1 MKNIVIECGKIIISA
16 DKDSLE
22 IQLKEGNNNIVT
34 KYDKL
39 VQNLLKEKLTQ
50 LIPNSIFIGEE
61 NDNYIKEFETDKY
74 VFIVDPIDGTTNFSR
89 ELKMSAISVAL
100 LKNDQPIIA
109 VCYNPYLKEIYTA
122 IKGCG
127 AFLNDKKIHVSNKK
141 LKDGILLAGCAPYYN
156 DLRKESLN
164 IQNRLAL
171 IASDYRRYGSAVIEL
186 CSIASG
192 KAELYFELKLMP
204 WDYAAASLIIQEAGG
219 KITTINGE
227 KIQYSN
233 PTSIIASNMVENYIN
248 YIKKMENNRN
258 IKVLY
263 YKEVIK
269 YGHAS
274 KKKNE
279 TREKCKKKRRARI
292 K

>member
-1 MKNIVIECGKIIISA
+1 MNYNELLEKIKNIVNECGEIIINA
-16 DKDSLE
+16 NKNALE
-22 IQLKEGNNNIVT
+22 IELKDGNNNIVT

-39 VQNLLKEKLTQ
+39 IQNILKEKLTK

-61 NDNYIKEFETDKY
+61 NNEDINDIEQNKY

-89 ELKMSAISVAL
+89 EFKMSAISVAL
-100 LKNDQPIIA
+100 LKDDEPIIA
-109 VCYNPYLKEIYTA
+109 VCYNPYMREMYTA

-127 AFLNDKKIHVSNKK
+127 AFLNNKRIHVSSKK
-141 LKDGILLAGCAPYYN
+141 LKDGILLAGCAPYY
-156 DLRKESLN
+156 DELRKKSLD

-227 KIQYSN
+227 KIQYTKPS
-233 PTSIIASNMVENYIN
+233 SIMASNMVVEEHIALH
-248 YIKKMENNRN
+248 K
-258 IKVLY
+258 
-263 YKEVIK
+263 
-269 YGHAS
+269 
-274 KKKNE
+274 
-279 TREKCKKKRRARI
+279 T
-292 K
+292 

>member
-1 MKNIVIECGKIIISA
+1 MNNNEILLKMKNIVIECGKIIISA

-127 AFLNDKKIHVSNKK
+127 AFLNDKKIHVSNKR

-248 YIKKMENNRN
+248 YIKKDGE
-258 IKVLY
+258 
-263 YKEVIK
+263 
-269 YGHAS
+269 
-274 KKKNE
+274 
-279 TREKCKKKRRARI
+279 
-292 K
+292 

>member
-1 MKNIVIECGKIIISA
+1 MLALRI
-16 DKDSLE
+16 
-22 IQLKEGNNNIVT
+22 
-34 KYDKL
+34 
-39 VQNLLKEKLTQ
+39 
-50 LIPNSIFIGEE
+50 IPNKS
-61 NDNYIKEFETDKY
+61 KE
-74 VFIVDPIDGTTNFSR
+74 TNMKQV
-89 ELKMSAISVAL
+89 LKMSAISVAL

-127 AFLNDKKIHVSNKK
+127 AFLNDKKIHVSNKR

-204 WDYAAASLIIQEAGG
+204 WNYAAASLIIQEAGG

-248 YIKKMENNRN
+248 YIKKDGE
-258 IKVLY
+258 
-263 YKEVIK
+263 
-269 YGHAS
+269 
-274 KKKNE
+274 
-279 TREKCKKKRRARI
+279 
-292 K
+292 